1 MYKFMY
7 LAVIHILL
15 SHNIQCSICILHLN
29 NHMILLIPFPSEGF
43 ERLAA
48 ARRGDAN
55 LEPKEPG
62 SSIYGDLSTVG
73 MNNGRPSTIF
83 DNNPSELNVSAGN
96 GDDSFDMFAEDD
108 ENANGNSVSDPNAV
122 DTSRSNQHSQSK
134 FKYLCF
140 IDNLVKLSQL
150 P

>member
-1 MYKFMY
+1 MY

-15 SHNIQCSICILHLN
+15 SHNIQCSICILLLN
-29 NHMILLIPFPSEGF
+29 KHMILLIPFPSEGY

-73 MNNGRPSTIF
+73 MN
-83 DNNPSELNVSAGN
+83 NNPSELNVSAGN

-140 IDNLVKLSQL
+140 IDDLVKLSQL